1 MKQEILSPLQ
11 KRILGIAITFASI
24 IAIIGFIGMSLIT
37 FSNVLV
43 YFGKVIWPL
52 VIALIFALLLRP
64 VIEYSQKRF
73 HLSPVAS
80 VIVLY
85 IGLLIFITG
94 ILVFAV
100 PLLFD
105 QLVTLIE
112 FIPKLS
118 KEIFEFLESRFPTV
132 IAEFKGKIHE
142 FVPFEHADEILKK
155 LYSYMP
161 TVLHAGTN
169 LFGFFTWITALA
181 ITPIYLFYILTIKGS
196 FLNRLEKELSFMRE
210 SWKED
215 IIFLLKK
222 YTEII
227 ESFFRGQLVIGLV
240 MGILFALGFYI
251 IGLQFALI
259 LGIAIGLLNIVP
271 YLGTII
277 GLCTVIPIAFFQPGG
292 SWLLAIMSIAVF
304 CIVQVI
310 EAYLLTPKIMG
321 QKTGL
326 HPMIIILSIFFW
338 GTALNGILG
347 MILAIPLTA
356 SLVVT
361 WYLLKKKY
369 LMT

>member
-1 MKQEILSPLQ
+1 MKDELLSPFQ
-11 KRILGIAITFASI
+11 KRTLSIAITFASM
-24 IAIIGFIGMSLIT
+24 IAIIGFIGISFIAL
-37 FSNVLV
+37 SNILA
-43 YFGKVIWPL
+43 YFNKIIWPL

-64 VIEYSQKRF
+64 FIEYPQRRF
-73 HLSPVAS
+73 HFSPVAS
-80 VIVLY
+80 VIILY
-85 IGLLIFITG
+85 IGLLILITG
-94 ILVFAV
+94 ILVFAL

-105 QLVTLIE
+105 QLVTLIK

-118 KEIFEFLESRFPTV
+118 MQIFDFLESHFPAIVT
-132 IAEFKGKIHE
+132 EFKGKIDE
-142 FVPFEHADEILKK
+142 FVPFKNTDAIFEK
-155 LYSYMP
+155 LYAYMP
-161 TVLHAGTN
+161 TVLHVGTN

-181 ITPIYLFYILTIKGS
+181 IIPIYLFYILTMKGS
-196 FLNRLEKELSFMRE
+196 FFKRLEKELSFMKE

-227 ESFFRGQLVIGLV
+227 EAFFRGQLLIGLI
-240 MGILFALGFYI
+240 MGIGFALGFYI

-259 LGIAIGLLNIVP
+259 LGITIGLLNIIP

-277 GLCTVIPIAFFQPGG
+277 GLCTVIPIAFFQEGG
-292 SWLLAIMSIAVF
+292 SWVLALMSIGVF
-304 CIVQVI
+304 CVVQVM

-321 QKTGL
+321 NKTGL
-326 HPMIIILSIFFW
+326 HPMVIILSIFFW

-369 LMT
+369 LMA